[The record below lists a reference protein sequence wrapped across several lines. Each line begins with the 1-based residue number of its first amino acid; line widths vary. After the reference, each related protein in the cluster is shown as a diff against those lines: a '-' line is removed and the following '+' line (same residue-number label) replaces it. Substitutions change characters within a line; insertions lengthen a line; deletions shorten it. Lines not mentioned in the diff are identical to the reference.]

1 MRGERE
7 KRQLAPKR
15 AGRWPT
21 SPRIRNQQISR
32 PRGLTNPKLS
42 TRDKKEISDAV
53 TVHPGLSLWYLFALK
68 SHAGQFCSEIGVAGP
83 CRCFEPSIHELFFF
97 LLEMLVLFF
106 ITRVQQGRTR
116 CRVPLGVTRD
126 AICRRKLPPTGFLYI
141 LWKIDKLFIFKV
153 HLLN

>member
-1 MRGERE
+1 MTYGTRMGAGRERE

-97 LLEMLVLFF
+97 STGNASSFFYYEGTTRTHTMQGPIRRNPRCDLSQEAAPNWFSIYLVED
-106 ITRVQQGRTR
+106 R
-116 CRVPLGVTRD
+116 
-126 AICRRKLPPTGFLYI
+126 
-141 LWKIDKLFIFKV
+141 
-153 HLLN
+153 

>member
-1 MRGERE
+1 MEVDIRHQNGCGGKE

-53 TVHPGLSLWYLFALK
+53 TIHPGLSLWYLFALK
-68 SHAGQFCSEIGVAGP
+68 SHAGQFCSEIGVVHVVASNP
-83 CRCFEPSIHELFFF
+83 AYTNSFFF
-97 LLEMLVLFF
+97 
-106 ITRVQQGRTR
+106 
-116 CRVPLGVTRD
+116 
-126 AICRRKLPPTGFLYI
+126 PTGNASSFFYYEGTTRTHTMQGPIRRNPRCDLSQEAAPNWFSIY
-141 LWKIDKLFIFKV
+141 LVEDR
-153 HLLN
+153 